1 MVHRGSCPHVA
12 CVFDACHRGSCVHIA
27 CVFAACSNMC
37 EKDLSIFKPRLTG
50 YHKGTICSQV
60 FFSSPKS
67 GYAPQGVFVV
77 SYFFAQESGVS
88 LVLISSSYNHSGEG
102 GLQGQTF
109 RK

>member
-27 CVFAACSNMC
+27 CVFAACSNMG

-88 LVLISSSYNHSGEG
+88 LVLNFLI
-102 GLQGQTF
+102 LQPLRRRRFAGPNI
-109 RK
+109 